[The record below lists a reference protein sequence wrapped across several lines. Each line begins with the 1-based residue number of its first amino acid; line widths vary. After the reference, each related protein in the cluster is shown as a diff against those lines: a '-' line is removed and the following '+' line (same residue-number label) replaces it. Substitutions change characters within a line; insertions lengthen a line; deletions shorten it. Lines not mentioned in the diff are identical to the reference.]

1 MISGLIGKKIGM
13 TSVFGPDGGPIPVT
27 VIQVGPCHV
36 MQIKTK
42 DKEGYPALQLGFE
55 DKRAQK
61 VKKPDVGHAKKA
73 NTPPKKILREVPVPA
88 NDKDSYSLGQE
99 LRVEQVFAAGDLV
112 DVTGTSI
119 GKGFAG
125 VMKRH
130 HMKGADASHG
140 SHESFR
146 GGGSIGSATTPG
158 RVLKGKKMPGRMGNE
173 RVTILSQKVIQV
185 RPEDNVLLVHGVAP
199 GHDDNYVIVRKA
211 VKAKTQKKAKAA

>member
-13 TSVFGPDGGPIPVT
+13 TSVFGPEGRPIAVT
-27 VIQVGPCHV
+27 VIQVGPCRV
-36 MQIKTK
+36 MQIKSK

-61 VKKPDVGHAKKA
+61 VKKPDLGHAKKA
-73 NTPPKKILREVPVPA
+73 NTPPKKILREVPIPA
-88 NDKDSYSLGQE
+88 DDKDSYSLGQE
-99 LRVEQVFAAGDLV
+99 LRVEQVFAAGEMV
-112 DVTGTSI
+112 DVTGTSL
-119 GKGFAG
+119 GKGFQG

-130 HMKGADASHG
+130 HMKGADATHG

-158 RVLKGKKMPGRMGNE
+158 RVLKGKKMPGQMGNE

-185 RPEDNVLLVHGVAP
+185 RPEDNALLIEGVVP
-199 GHDDNYVIVRKA
+199 GHKGNYVIVRKA
-211 VKAKTQKKAKAA
+211 VKKAHQKAKAA